1 MLTVDRFDEYL
12 RVAGY
17 PDGSDWWVLIP
28 DARDYERWCGLAGP
42 EHVWYVERNGRVHI
56 LHAPSRRRVAQA
68 RRSVLRGGQRLSVLA
83 GRGRYRDVRRGREDV
98 RCAGRVGAPDPAA
111 LRRSRGRRTRA
122 LLRRHHRACGHQG
135 TRVDRRCRRLR
146 VLGFGL
152 GLLQHARRLRE
163 DLGRV
168 GLRDA
173 VVVRDPRAIARHIAG
188 HLAEAIRTK
197 VDPGRYGTG
206 GLDKLAKDIPE
217 RHEPWA
223 AAFFDELE
231 RIFAS

>member
-1 MLTVDRFDEYL
+1 
-12 RVAGY
+12 
-17 PDGSDWWVLIP
+17 
-28 DARDYERWCGLAGP
+28 
-42 EHVWYVERNGRVHI
+42 
-56 LHAPSRRRVAQA
+56 
-68 RRSVLRGGQRLSVLA
+68 
-83 GRGRYRDVRRGREDV
+83 
-98 RCAGRVGAPDPAA
+98 
-111 LRRSRGRRTRA
+111 
-122 LLRRHHRACGHQG
+122 
-135 TRVDRRCRRLR
+135 
-146 VLGFGL
+146 
-152 GLLQHARRLRE
+152 
-163 DLGRV
+163 LGRV

-217 RHEPWA
+217 PHEPWA